1 MSYCVKKTKASRIN
15 KHKNILKIDNLHFL
29 PNNIFTRLFKQ
40 LKKNYKNDYQQYLNY
55 ICKNYTMHL
64 NVYLLS
70 ISMHMH
76 GVIS

>member
-1 MSYCVKKTKASRIN
+1 MN
-15 KHKNILKIDNLHFL
+15 NLHFL
-29 PNNIFTRLFKQ
+29 PNNILTRIFKE
-40 LKKNYKNDYQQYLNY
+40 LKKKKKHKNDYKLYLNY

-76 GVIS
+76 GVTN